1 MTTLTAPSIN
11 EKHFNPNQ
19 PSKPASAASKHSEER
34 SRLEAAASEAASATG
49 ALREEAARRMEE
61 AREDHKKR
69 MEEGQNHF
77 YFLAPLFGWMNW
89 LFACV

>member
-1 MTTLTAPSIN
+1 M
-11 EKHFNPNQ
+11 
-19 PSKPASAASKHSEER
+19 
-34 SRLEAAASEAASATG
+34 
-49 ALREEAARRMEE
+49 REEAARRMEE

-77 YFLAPLFGWMNW
+77 YFLALLFGSMKW

>member
-1 MTTLTAPSIN
+1 M
-11 EKHFNPNQ
+11 
-19 PSKPASAASKHSEER
+19 
-34 SRLEAAASEAASATG
+34 
-49 ALREEAARRMEE
+49 REEAARRMEE